1 MTSSPRLDPVPSA
14 VKTRTET
21 PAFDDSVDQQAVVSS
36 ALASVFRGK
45 FCDFILPNRT
55 STRFNKHDVIY
66 NVGDDGRMFFF
77 LQSGFV
83 KVGTITP
90 CGSEMIYDVRKSGDV
105 IGELCASEKTRL
117 DRAVALEPTDAISVP
132 FEEIMAVL
140 LQKPDLVAMLVEIF
154 CLALTEAYAQVNTFA
169 SHDIIHRLS
178 KVLLGLATKVG
189 QKSGSLIEIPTYLT
203 QEEIAQMVAA
213 RRERVSTALNL
224 LRRQGM
230 VHYSTRGHLML
241 DVRALQR
248 HVA

>member
-1 MTSSPRLDPVPSA
+1 MTSYADVDPVPPELS
-14 VKTRTET
+14 TRAEA

-36 ALASVFRGK
+36 VLASVFRGK

-66 NVGDDGRMFFF
+66 NVGDDGRLFFF

-90 CGSEMIYDVRKSGDV
+90 DGNEMIYDVRKSGDV
-105 IGELCASEKTRL
+105 IGELCASEKKRL
-117 DRAVALEPTDAISVP
+117 DRAVALEQTYAIGVP

-140 LQKPDLVAMLVEIF
+140 LQKPDLAAMLVEIF
-154 CLALTEAYAQVNTFA
+154 CRALKEAYAQVNTFA
-169 SHDIIHRLS
+169 SHDIIRRLS

-189 QKSGSLIEIPTYLT
+189 QKSDSLVEIPTYLT
-203 QEEIAQMVAA
+203 QEEISQMVAA

-241 DVRALQR
+241 DVRALER
-248 HVA
+248 HGT

>member
-1 MTSSPRLDPVPSA
+1 MTSSSCLDPVPPG
-14 VKTRTET
+14 VETRAET
-21 PAFDDSVDQQAVVSS
+21 PVFDDAVDQQAVVSS

-45 FCDFILPNRT
+45 FCDFILPNRP

-66 NVGDDGRMFFF
+66 DVGDDGRMFFF

-90 CGSEMIYDVRKSGDV
+90 SGSEMIYDVRKSGDV
-105 IGELCASEKTRL
+105 IGELCASEQKRL
-117 DRAVALEPTDAISVP
+117 DRAVALEQTDAISVP

-154 CLALTEAYAQVNTFA
+154 CRALKEAYAQVNTFA
-169 SHDIIHRLS
+169 SHDIMHRLS
-178 KVLLGLATKVG
+178 KVLLSLASKIG
-189 QKSGSLIEIPTYLT
+189 EKSDSLVEIPTYLT
-203 QEEIAQMVAA
+203 QEEIAQIVAA

-241 DVRALQR
+241 DVSALER
-248 HVA
+248 HAT

>member
-1 MTSSPRLDPVPSA
+1 MTSSSCGDPVSPGMT
-14 VKTRTET
+14 TRAQT
-21 PAFDDSVDQQAVVSS
+21 PPFDNSVDHQAVVSS
-36 ALASVFRGK
+36 ALASGFRGK

-66 NVGDDGRMFFF
+66 DVGDDGRMFFF

-90 CGSEMIYDVRKSGDV
+90 SGNETIYDVRRSGDV
-105 IGELCASEKTRL
+105 IGELCASEKKRL
-117 DRAVALEPTDAISVP
+117 DRAVALEQTDAISVP

-154 CLALTEAYAQVNTFA
+154 CQALKEAYAQVNTFA
-169 SHDIIHRLS
+169 SDDIIHRLS
-178 KVLLGLATKVG
+178 KVLLGLAVKIG
-189 QKSGSLIEIPTYLT
+189 QKSGSLVEIPTYLT

-213 RRERVSTALNL
+213 RRERVSTALNS

-241 DVRALQR
+241 DMSALER
-248 HVA
+248 HAG